1 MILGSQYRKSIG
13 PRAAIFHGMNPCTC
27 TATHESRRVVLTG
40 GPGAGKSAVLE
51 LARLF
56 FCAHVRRLP
65 EAAGIVF
72 GGHFPRNG
80 RVDIR
85 RAGQRAIYHV
95 QVELESTTMVDNPAM
110 VICDRG
116 TLDGSAYW
124 TGSGTLWDAVGT
136 TRDIE
141 LARYHGVI
149 HLRTPTAG
157 AYNNDNPLR
166 IDTHDEARAIDALIA
181 EAWAGHPGYVEVPAS
196 DDFLGKAAHALRLL
210 REFMPACC
218 RGQVR
223 SLSTR

>member
-1 MILGSQYRKSIG
+1 
-13 PRAAIFHGMNPCTC
+13 MNTCTC
-27 TATHESRRVVLTG
+27 TATHDARRVVLTG

-56 FCAHVRRLP
+56 FCEHVRRLP

-80 RVDIR
+80 RPDIR

-95 QVELESTTMVDNPAM
+95 QVELESTTLVENPAM

-116 TLDGSAYW
+116 TPDGSAYW
-124 TGSGTLWDAVGT
+124 MGGGTLWDAVGT
-136 TRDIE
+136 TPDAE

-149 HLRTPTAG
+149 HLRTPTAF
-157 AYNNDNPLR
+157 AYNHDNPLR
-166 IDTHDEARAIDALIA
+166 IESHDEARAIDSLIA
-181 EAWAGHPGYVEVPAS
+181 EAWAGHPRYFEVPAS
-196 DDFLGKAAHALRLL
+196 DDFLGKAAHALRHL
-210 REFMPACC
+210 RELMPECC

-223 SLSTR
+223 SLSTL

>member
-1 MILGSQYRKSIG
+1 
-13 PRAAIFHGMNPCTC
+13 MNSCNC
-27 TATHESRRVVLTG
+27 TATHDGRRVVLTG

-51 LARLF
+51 LAKLF
-56 FCAHVRRLP
+56 FCEHVRSLP

-80 RVDIR
+80 RPDIR
-85 RAGQRAIYHV
+85 RASQRAIYHV
-95 QVELESTTMVDNPAM
+95 QVELESTTLVENPAM

-124 TGSGTLWDAVGT
+124 MGSGTLWDAVGT
-136 TRDIE
+136 TRDAE

-149 HLRTPTAG
+149 HLRTPTAV
-157 AYNNDNPLR
+157 AYNHDNPLR
-166 IDTHDEARAIDALIA
+166 IESHDEARAIDSLIA

-196 DDFLGKAAHALRLL
+196 DDFLGKAADALRHL
-210 REFMPACC
+210 RALMPECC

-223 SLSTR
+223 SLSTL

>member
-1 MILGSQYRKSIG
+1 
-13 PRAAIFHGMNPCTC
+13 MNPCTC
-27 TATHESRRVVLTG
+27 TATHDGRRVVLTG

-56 FCAHVRRLP
+56 FCHHVRRLP

-80 RVDIR
+80 RPDIR
-85 RAGQRAIYHV
+85 RASQRAIYHV
-95 QVELESTTMVDNPAM
+95 QVELESTTLVENAAM

-116 TLDGSAYW
+116 TPDGSAYW
-124 TGSGTLWDAVGT
+124 MGGGTLWDAVGT
-136 TRDIE
+136 TREAE

-149 HLRTPTAG
+149 HLRTPTAS

-166 IDTHDEARAIDALIA
+166 IETHDEARAIDSLIA
-181 EAWAGHPGYVEVPAS
+181 EAWAGHPRYVEVPAT
-196 DDFLGKAAHALRLL
+196 DDFLGKAAHALSHL
-210 REFMPACC
+210 RELMPECC

-223 SLSTR
+223 SLSSL